1 MHANGTARRKNGS
14 DYLNQQYSNQ
24 ESSLTQMEGMP
35 VVDSAGLQRG
45 RVTDVAVATGK
56 DAGRVLAL
64 VIKSARG
71 LEHID
76 IAALTPSGTGRL
88 TMAAG
93 TEPMAAGA
101 NESALLLRQDLLD
114 RQIID
119 VHGRKVVRVNDVDLR
134 WQRPEDGVPLRV
146 TQVEVGMRGAIRRM
160 LKGVLPPDRV
170 AALAHRVASRA
181 IPWEFVDVIE
191 VDPARRVRLK
201 IEHERLA
208 DMHPAD
214 IADILEELA
223 PAEREA
229 VFHSL
234 DEEVA
239 AEALEEI
246 DPKLQRSLLASVDSQ
261 RGADIVEEMDPDAAA
276 DLLAELS
283 EEHSDAILDRME
295 PEERQEVEELLEF
308 REDSA
313 AGLMTTDFVSVSH
326 EGTVAEGIEALRR
339 FEGDADVITDVYL
352 TDEHRALKGVV
363 PLLRLM
369 LALPESRLAVLS
381 ESRVISCRV
390 DTDENDVAELFD
402 KYNLRALPV
411 VNSGDKLV
419 GIVEADDVITFL
431 RGRN

>member
-1 MHANGTARRKNGS
+1 MHAHTSHNGH
-14 DYLNQQYSNQ
+14 
-24 ESSLTQMEGMP
+24 ESSLTLLEGTP
-35 VVDSAGLQRG
+35 VVDADGRLRG
-45 RVTDVAVATGK
+45 RVTDVAVGTGQ

-64 VIKSARG
+64 VVKGARG

-76 IAALTPSGTGRL
+76 IHSLRQTD
-88 TMAAG
+88 AG
-93 TEPMAAGA
+93 GLVMTSPDPA
-101 NESALLLRQDLLD
+101 NAPTNQHESSLLLRQDLLD

-134 WQRPEDGVPLRV
+134 WGPADRGTPLQV
-146 TQVEVGMRGAIRRM
+146 TQVEVGLRGATRRM
-160 LKGVLPPDRV
+160 LKGLLPAARV
-170 AALAHRVASRA
+170 AAIARRFPPRV

-208 DMHPAD
+208 QMHPAD

-229 VFHSL
+229 VFQTL

-239 AEALEEI
+239 AEALEEVE
-246 DPKLQRSLLASVDSQ
+246 PKLQRALLASLDSE
-261 RGADIVEEMDPDAAA
+261 GAADIIEEMDPDAAA
-276 DLLAELS
+276 DLLAELP
-283 EEHSDAILDRME
+283 EAHSDAILDRME

-313 AGLMTTDFVSVSH
+313 AGYMTTDFVAVSH
-326 EGTVAEGIEALRR
+326 EGSVADAMEALRT
-339 FEGDADVITDVYL
+339 FEGDPETVVEIYL
-352 TDEHRALKGVV
+352 IDPHRVLKGTV

-369 LALPESRLAVLS
+369 LAQPESRLAVLT

-390 DTDENDVAELFD
+390 DTDEDDVAELFD
-402 KYNLRALPV
+402 KYNLRTLPV
-411 VNSGDKLV
+411 VNSADRLV
-419 GIVEADDVITFL
+419 GIVEADDVISFL
-431 RGRN
+431 RGR